1 MSPRYAPLAG
11 PAILFA
17 QPTPNKLRPL
27 DFYTQAVALGAN
39 GVAARAV
46 LHGSEV
52 HLDAAVVGR
61 RFRKKWRNRE
71 GASDNA
77 DNADIAGNADIAAIA
92 DIGDIAAPSLRQLC
106 ELVGQNIELSVE
118 LKDETHFGAVV
129 ETARAQQPRPRLW
142 VCHSN
147 FEALAVRH
155 LEATEVRLVN
165 SASLAALPRGP
176 ERRAAQLREA
186 GIDAVKLRHSE
197 WTAGLVALFHR
208 FEVLAFASD
217 LQFDHQLA
225 AVLNMGVDAVYGE
238 DIAGMLAVTKAQ
250 HCPEA
255 KS

>member
-1 MSPRYAPLAG
+1 MSPSYAPLAG

-17 QPTPNKLRPL
+17 QPTPNKPSPL

-39 GVAARAV
+39 GVAARTV

-61 RFRKKWRNRE
+61 RFRKKRRNRE

-77 DNADIAGNADIAAIA
+77 DNTDIGDIG

-106 ELVGQNIELSVE
+106 ELVGQDIELSLE

-147 FEALAVRH
+147 VEALAERH

-165 SASLAALPRGP
+165 SVSLAALPRGP

-217 LQFDHQLA
+217 LQFDHQLP

-238 DIAGMLAVTKAQ
+238 DIAGMLAVTRAQ